1 MEGNLFFFNPKI
13 LLSRQTS
20 LEMSGSKIKRLR
32 KQIKENGFDINKPIK
47 VVEIEN
53 QLIILDGHHRVEV
66 AKKLRLTE
74 IPIIKETVSDYQREK
89 LLMDIADA
97 QKYNRDY

>member
-1 MEGNLFFFNPKI
+1 M
-13 LLSRQTS
+13 
-20 LEMSGSKIKRLR
+20 
-32 KQIKENGFDINKPIK
+32 
-47 VVEIEN
+47 EIEN
-53 QLIILDGHHRVEV
+53 QLIILNGHHRVKV